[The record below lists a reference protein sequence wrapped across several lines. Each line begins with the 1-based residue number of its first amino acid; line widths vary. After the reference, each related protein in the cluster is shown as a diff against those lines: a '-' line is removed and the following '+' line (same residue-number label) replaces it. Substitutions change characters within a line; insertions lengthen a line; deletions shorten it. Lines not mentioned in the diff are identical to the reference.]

1 MSSTD
6 ETKRDVPLPPASPP
20 PPKGPPKALLI
31 GIGIAVLIVVATV
44 AFILGRRGTGP
55 SGSGTGTPV
64 AGASDSQTGPAVQLP
79 PAPETPGE
87 MQVASEV
94 AFPAVWVDV
103 YSPARVREALVANP
117 WLKDQLQKPL
127 GQGFV
132 GGWAAFLG
140 STGED
145 LGTKALQ
152 GKVFDSV
159 AGQMLGAPFRVVW
172 FSLENPA
179 GTPAIVVPA
188 PTDAGKAAYEALG
201 KVARRNSMKA
211 AQCPGGNAEG
221 VPEGGF
227 EVSRWLIAEQAL
239 WTARRGERMV
249 FARHPAVVLEAL
261 CADEALMKPGPAPK
275 GVDLEVAFASA
286 RLGREAMDLGHV
298 LGLGPDVRMQF
309 GVEGNRLVGR
319 GLAGALQQA
328 RLDSAALSEDLLKLV
343 PEETPVLLALQ
354 LKLPETLTPDNLK
367 AFWTNAY
374 QGPTQTR
381 PVALVW
387 TPRGDANLPTEVAL
401 LWGRMEDAEALGQM
415 FSGKNV
421 LERATLCNHQVL
433 ASSADVL
440 GRVRKAC
447 EGKSPN
453 MLNAAGPVV
462 QGLRAPGSVAFGV
475 NTGRLLG
482 LLLADGYA
490 SEQRAGAGKPLQR
503 TAPPEIEAA
512 RRDLETLPYIGLR
525 GTVQGDSLVPGGFGS

>member
-6 ETKRDVPLPPASPP
+6 ETRRDVPLPPAP
-20 PPKGPPKALLI
+20 PPKGGPPKGLLI
-31 GIGIAVLIVVATV
+31 GIGIAVLIIVATV
-44 AFILGRRGTGP
+44 AFILGRRGAGP
-55 SGSGTGTPV
+55 SQVGGTETPV
-64 AGASDSQTGPAVQLP
+64 AGASDSQTGASVQLP
-79 PAPETPGE
+79 PAPETPGQME
-87 MQVASEV
+87 VASEV
-94 AFPAVWVDV
+94 AHPAIWVDV
-103 YSPARVREALVANP
+103 YSPAKVREALVGNP
-117 WLKDQLQKPL
+117 WLQEQLQSPL
-127 GQGFV
+127 GKGFV

-145 LGTKALQ
+145 LGTEALQ

-159 AGQMLGAPFRVVW
+159 VGQMLGAPFRVVW
-172 FSLENPA
+172 FSQENPA
-179 GTPAIVVPA
+179 GTPAIIVAA
-188 PTDAGKAAYEALG
+188 PSDSGKAAYEALG

-211 AQCPGGNAEG
+211 ATCPGGNTEG
-221 VPEGGF
+221 MPEGGF
-227 EVSRWLIAEQAL
+227 EISRWLIAEQAL
-239 WTARRGERMV
+239 WTGRRGERMV
-249 FARHPAVVLEAL
+249 FARHPAVVLEGL
-261 CADEALMKPGPAPK
+261 CADEASLKPGAAPQ

-309 GVEGNRLVGR
+309 AVEGTRLVGR
-319 GLAGALQQA
+319 GLAGALQEA
-328 RLDSAALSEDLLKLV
+328 RLDSAALSEELLKLV
-343 PEETPVLLALQ
+343 PEDTPVLLTLQ
-354 LKLPETLTPDNLK
+354 LKLPETLTPDTLK
-367 AFWTNAY
+367 GFWSNTY
-374 QGPTQTR
+374 KGPTRTR
-381 PVALVW
+381 PVALLW
-387 TPRGDANLPTEVAL
+387 TPRGDSNLPSEVAL
-401 LWGRMEDAEALGQM
+401 LWGRAEDAEALGQM
-415 FSGKNV
+415 FSGPNV

-482 LLLADGYA
+482 LLLTDGYW
-490 SEQRAGAGKPLQR
+490 SEQRASAGKPLQR

-512 RRDLETLPYIGLR
+512 RRNLETLPYIGLR

>member
-1 MSSTD
+1 MSSSD
-6 ETKRDVPLPPASPP
+6 ETKRDVPLPPAP
-20 PPKGPPKALLI
+20 PPKGGPPKGLLI

-44 AFILGRRGTGP
+44 AFILGRRGASP
-55 SGSGTGTPV
+55 SGDGTGTPV
-64 AGASDSQTGPAVQLP
+64 AGASDSQTGASVQLP

-103 YSPARVREALVANP
+103 YSPAKVREALVGNP
-117 WLKDQLQKPL
+117 WLQEQLQKPF

-145 LGTKALQ
+145 LGTNTLQ

-211 AQCPGGNAEG
+211 QTCPSGSNTTA
-221 VPEGGF
+221 PEGGF
-227 EVSRWLIAEQAL
+227 EISRWLIAEQAL
-239 WTARRGERMV
+239 WTARGGERMV

-261 CADEALMKPGPAPK
+261 CADEASMKPGPAPQ

-328 RLDSAALSEDLLKLV
+328 RLDSAALSEELLKLV
-343 PEETPVLLALQ
+343 PEETPVLLTLQ

-401 LWGRMEDAEALGQM
+401 LWGRAEDAEALGQM
-415 FSGKNV
+415 FSGKNA

-462 QGLRAPGSVAFGV
+462 QGLRAQGSVAFGV

-482 LLLADGYA
+482 LLLADGYW